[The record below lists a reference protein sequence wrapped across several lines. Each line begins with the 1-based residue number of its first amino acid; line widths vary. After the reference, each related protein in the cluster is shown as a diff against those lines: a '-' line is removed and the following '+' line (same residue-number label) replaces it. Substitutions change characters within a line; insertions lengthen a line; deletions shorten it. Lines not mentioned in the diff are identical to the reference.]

1 MPSKTK
7 RKIRQDE
14 LFRTH
19 GWFPISEDMWKDP
32 GETSRKPRLVSD
44 VNVPAPLVDKIRTR
58 KIEVKMAKELGLEKM
73 SDSDLL
79 STVSA
84 KGYVLITLDADFWSD
99 RKIPLQKCGGLVQ
112 IENTNPGYSDSD
124 GFELL
129 MVLLESLGGL
139 GRGVKFKSTSTQLF
153 TKNIGD
159 NGKKVLYEIRAI
171 RPLVYAREIEEA

>member
-1 MPSKTK
+1 
-7 RKIRQDE
+7 
-14 LFRTH
+14 
-19 GWFPISEDMWKDP
+19 MWKDR

-44 VNVPAPLVDKIRTR
+44 VNVPAPLVDKIRKR

-139 GRGVKFKSTSTQLF
+139 GRGVKFKSTATQLF